1 MFGSRIFHTEFDQKK
16 EREKKEKE
24 KKDYR
29 EESLQRRKAYSL
41 LGVAASDPW
50 GAKSDFSFPKAEQRT
65 EGFSGLILQ
74 RTVIMLLD

>member
-16 EREKKEKE
+16 EREKKKKK

-41 LGVAASDPW
+41 LGVAASDP
-50 GAKSDFSFPKAEQRT
+50 
-65 EGFSGLILQ
+65 
-74 RTVIMLLD
+74 